1 MSEEINVEGNENG
14 EVELKMG
21 PVNQE
26 EYIEEEAIEQPQ
38 ITVRLGDIFVYETGV
53 IALCILDISEAVSA
67 GKIFKIRLFSSV
79 IDSIEVGDDE
89 LFLFIENNNLR
100 KLDTHR
106 DQIEAVS
113 KTILFSNGDTYTKNG
128 ELFIEV
134 LSDVLSYVN
143 PNGEETLVIGIR
155 SQDGAVVFRSVLEV
169 VAEVFGK
176 TDQFPS
182 EN

>member
-1 MSEEINVEGNENG
+1 MSVGINDNEYE
-14 EVELKMG
+14 EVELKIA
-21 PVNQE
+21 PVSQE
-26 EYIEEEAIEQPQ
+26 DEEIEEVAETPMI
-38 ITVRLGDIFVYETGV
+38 VMRLGDIFVYENGV
-53 IALCILDISEAVSA
+53 VCFCILDISEAVSA
-67 GKIFKIRLFSSV
+67 GKIYKIRLFSSV

-89 LFLFIENNNLR
+89 LLLFIENNNLK
-100 KLDTHR
+100 KLDTFR

-113 KTILFSNGDTYTKNG
+113 KTIIFNNGDTYTKNR

-143 PNGEETLVIGIR
+143 PKGEETLVVGIR
-155 SQDGAVVFRSVLEV
+155 SQNGVVAFRSILEV

-176 TDQFPS
+176 TDQFPP